1 MSRNSKWILLILCLG
16 YFIDFYDLTVMSVSY
31 VDLFKQQFGITNSID
46 IQKMYFTINNIQMG
60 GILVGAIL
68 FGSLADKFGRITV
81 IKYGILLYSVTTILA
96 IFMTNIYLFMGLRFL
111 SYLGL
116 ASEFA
121 ISTVLIVEFF
131 PAKLAAWGMSLLY
144 LLGVLGGLTATL
156 FGVFSYK
163 FMFMFGGVVGLLIFS
178 LRKVLEESPYFIELY
193 NSEKFKKA
201 GSIIYLFKNYSKPLI
216 LNFLITIPYF
226 FIITVMFALVKFIA
240 TDINCG
246 LLVKIFLFGFFAGNI
261 ISCII
266 SGFYNQYFKSPNLF
280 FVVNIVIFLASI
292 FMYKYVNSN
301 TIFIYGIM
309 IGLIGGGYNIMLAQY
324 AATEFP
330 TEVRSLACNMIFALG
345 RTSSIFFGL
354 IFASWIS
361 DEVSFR
367 HNINILAV
375 CVAVTILLI
384 IFFYKRKRILIKD

>member
-1 MSRNSKWILLILCLG
+1 
-16 YFIDFYDLTVMSVSY
+16 
-31 VDLFKQQFGITNSID
+31 VDLFKQQFNITNSID
-46 IQKMYFTINNIQMG
+46 IQKMYYMVNNVQLA

-81 IKYGILLYSVTTILA
+81 IKYSILLYSVTTILA

-121 ISTVLIVEFF
+121 VSTVLIVEFF
-131 PAKLAAWGMSLLY
+131 PPKIASWGMTLLY
-144 LLGVLGGLTATL
+144 ILGIFGGITAIL

-163 FMFMFGGVVGLLIFS
+163 LMFLFGGVVGLFIFAV
-178 LRKVLEESPYFIELY
+178 RKVLEESLYFTELY
-193 NSEKFKKA
+193 NSGKFKKA
-201 GSIIYLFKNYSKPLI
+201 GNIFYLLKNYSKPLI
-216 LNFLITIPYF
+216 LNFLITVPYYF
-226 FIITVMFALVKFIA
+226 VITVMLALVKFIA
-240 TDINCG
+240 TDINFAV
-246 LLVKIFLFGFFAGNI
+246 LVKIFLFGFFAGNI

-280 FVVNIVIFLASI
+280 FIVNIIIFLASI
-292 FMYKYVNSN
+292 FIYKYVNSN
-301 TIFIYGIM
+301 TIFIYGVM
-309 IGLIGGGYNIMLAQY
+309 IGLIGGGYNIMWAQY

-330 TEVRSLACNMIFALG
+330 AEVRSLGCSMICALG

-354 IFASWIS
+354 ILASWIS
-361 DEVSFR
+361 DEASFR

-375 CVAVTILLI
+375 CLAIMVLLI
-384 IFFYKRKRILIKD
+384 IFFYKRKRILEDD